1 MSLVEEA
8 IRNWESYRKGVI
20 AELENI
26 PEEHWDHCSGAGAR
40 TLREL
45 ARHIAEAGLGFTTEL
60 VRPDCSFLRLF
71 DPQAQAQHKAV
82 LSKANSKAE
91 IVNLLRTTGEQG
103 ARRLREVGD
112 ALATQNM
119 KTSTGEQSRLTGLW
133 FAAAHEMYHRGQLAS
148 YARAVGC
155 VPALTQQIEGMLAGS
170 QGSRKQSAT

>member
-1 MSLVEEA
+1 MSLIEEA

-26 PEEHWDHCSGAGAR
+26 PEEHWDHRPGAGAR

-45 ARHIAEAGLGFTTEL
+45 ACHIAEAGLGFTGEL

-71 DPQAQAQHKAV
+71 DPQAQAQLKAT
-82 LSKANSKAE
+82 LPKANSKAE
-91 IVNLLRTTGEQG
+91 IVNLLRVTGEQG
-103 ARRLREVGD
+103 ARRLREAGD
-112 ALATQNM
+112 ALANQKM
-119 KTSTGEQSRLTGLW
+119 KVSTGEQCRLTGLW

-155 VPALTQQIEGMLAGS
+155 VPALTQQIDVMLAGS
-170 QGSRKQSAT
+170 KGSGKQSAT